1 MKITTINTIETSSV
15 CDNQCA
21 YCPAPI
27 QGQHRAIG
35 HMTIETYK
43 KALVWLK
50 HCVQAGTQREL
61 NLHGIGEPT
70 LNTNLPEMIRLAREI
85 TPGIINFNTNGNSLT
100 EGSIIAYK
108 EAGITSINLTAHEPK
123 RIMDK
128 KKLLA
133 KHGIPCDVN
142 IDFATNPN
150 NWGDQIKWTE
160 KVDYTFKCDWLGRGQ
175 CMITWDGKVTPCCL
189 DAFGA
194 GVCGTIDEDIDKV
207 EVKSFSLCK
216 TCHHERPFI

>member
-61 NLHGIGEPT
+61 NLHGIGEHYDS
-70 LNTNLPEMIRLAREI
+70 RFFGAWFR
-85 TPGIINFNTNGNSLT
+85 PGIPEFTFGRL
-100 EGSIIAYK
+100 
-108 EAGITSINLTAHEPK
+108 
-123 RIMDK
+123 
-128 KKLLA
+128 
-133 KHGIPCDVN
+133 
-142 IDFATNPN
+142 
-150 NWGDQIKWTE
+150 
-160 KVDYTFKCDWLGRGQ
+160 VDCF
-175 CMITWDGKVTPCCL
+175 
-189 DAFGA
+189 
-194 GVCGTIDEDIDKV
+194 
-207 EVKSFSLCK
+207 SF
-216 TCHHERPFI
+216 